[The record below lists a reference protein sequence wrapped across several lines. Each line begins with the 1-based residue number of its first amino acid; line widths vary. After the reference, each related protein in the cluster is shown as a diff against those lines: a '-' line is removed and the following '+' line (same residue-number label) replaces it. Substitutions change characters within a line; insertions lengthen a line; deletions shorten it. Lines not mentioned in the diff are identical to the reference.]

1 MEIKSSLNVGYA
13 RPTPASRQQETAAP
27 AGGALDRARTLAA
40 GTAVATVPQEDAR
53 LPPYL
58 SPVVKYDQ
66 LGRVPIVAYRDSATG
81 EVKEQIP
88 PERVVEEYRRNA
100 IRSAAVL
107 PKREASTTQG
117 MTGQGMTGG
126 GPARQGTDAA
136 TPAGNDGTSS
146 VAGEAGGTG
155 TSGTGTRPAVG
166 PKTAGSG
173 ADTGG
178 APSGVRVAGTG
189 PGVGVGVAAAPVAP
203 VARVSM
209 TV

>member
-155 TSGTGTRPAVG
+155 PGRAAREPGRRSDRRPPVRG
-166 PKTAGSG
+166 PIAAARRPVSESPAPVLESGSG
-173 ADTGG
+173 LRRHRSRGY
-178 APSGVRVAGTG
+178 R
-189 PGVGVGVAAAPVAP
+189 
-203 VARVSM
+203 
-209 TV
+209 